1 MKRIVVAAAIVVF
14 SACASHRDADEPQVP
29 QTVPPADLQASS
41 NADARLAEMQTSM
54 TELLERLD
62 VLNERMN
69 KLEAGTAAAGA
80 ATLSAAATAPPR
92 TPATGFSPPL
102 PATDGGTKPVA
113 SPTPERALV
122 SAQTADTY
130 RNGLMLYGRGK
141 FDDARKTFQ
150 QVFDADP
157 TGDLAD
163 NSLYWI
169 GETYFAGGHY
179 AEAMKFYRRVTTEF
193 SEANKAPDA
202 LFKTALAYEKT
213 GDLGMAHS
221 TLDDVI
227 RRYPYSSASASAKL
241 ELKRIKY

>member
-1 MKRIVVAAAIVVF
+1 M
-14 SACASHRDADEPQVP
+14 SAVWAETR
-29 QTVPPADLQASS
+29 
-41 NADARLAEMQTSM
+41 ARSGVGE
-54 TELLERLD
+54 
-62 VLNERMN
+62 
-69 KLEAGTAAAGA
+69 
-80 ATLSAAATAPPR
+80 
-92 TPATGFSPPL
+92 ATGFVPPSL
-102 PATDGGTKPVA
+102 AGNGGLKPVV

-130 RNGLMLYGRGK
+130 RNGLMLYGRGR

-169 GETYFAGGHY
+169 GETYFAAGNY

-202 LFKTALAYEKT
+202 LFKTALAFEKT

-227 RRYPYSSASASAKL
+227 RRYPYSSSAASAKL

>member
-1 MKRIVVAAAIVVF
+1 MKRIVVAAAIVVLG
-14 SACASHRDADEPQVP
+14 ACASHRDADDPQIP
-29 QTVPPADLQASS
+29 QTVPPADLQAPA
-41 NADARLAEMQTSM
+41 NVDARLAEMQTSM

-69 KLEAGTAAAGA
+69 KLEAGSSLAGASAPSPARSVAPSSAPPSPAADGGLKPAAA
-80 ATLSAAATAPPR
+80 
-92 TPATGFSPPL
+92 PA
-102 PATDGGTKPVA
+102 
-113 SPTPERALV
+113 PERALV

-130 RNGLMLYGRGK
+130 RNGLMLYGRGR

-169 GETYFAGGHY
+169 GETYFAASNY
-179 AEAMKFYRRVTTEF
+179 AEAMKFYKRVTTEF

-202 LFKTALAYEKT
+202 LFKTALAYEKS

-227 RRYPYSSASASAKL
+227 RRYPYSSSAASAKL

>member
-1 MKRIVVAAAIVVF
+1 MKRVVVKCTVAVAVLLLG
-14 SACASHRDADEPQVP
+14 ACASRRDADDLPAVP
-29 QTVPPADLQASS
+29 QTVPPADLQATA
-41 NADARLAEMQTSM
+41 NTDARLAEMQTSM

-62 VLNERMN
+62 VMNERMN
-69 KLEAGTAAAGA
+69 KLEAAPSVSAVAPAPAAPARTGEAAGA
-80 ATLSAAATAPPR
+80 PQRTAPQQ
-92 TPATGFSPPL
+92 PASAP
-102 PATDGGTKPVA
+102 
-113 SPTPERALV
+113 SRALV
-122 SAQTADTY
+122 SAQVADTY

-141 FDDARKTFQ
+141 FEDARKTFQ

-157 TGDLAD
+157 TGELAD

-169 GETYFAGGHY
+169 GETYFANGNFS
-179 AEAMKFYRRVTTEF
+179 EAMKFYRRVTAEF

-227 RRYPYSSASASAKL
+227 RRYPYSSSAASAKL

>member
-1 MKRIVVAAAIVVF
+1 MKRIVVGAAIVVL
-14 SACASHRDADEPQVP
+14 SACASHRDADDPQIP
-29 QTVPPADLQASS
+29 QTVPPADLQAAA
-41 NADARLAEMQTSM
+41 NIDGRLAEMQTSM
-54 TELLERLD
+54 TELLERID

-69 KLEAGTAAAGA
+69 KLEAGSVAAAPSPARSVAAGSSTPSPAADGGPKPA
-80 ATLSAAATAPPR
+80 AT
-92 TPATGFSPPL
+92 
-102 PATDGGTKPVA
+102 
-113 SPTPERALV
+113 PTPERALV

-130 RNGLMLYGRGK
+130 RNGLMLYGRGR

-150 QVFDADP
+150 QVYDSDP
-157 TGDLAD
+157 TGELAD
-163 NSLYWI
+163 NSLYWM
-169 GETYFAGGHY
+169 GETYFAAGNY

-193 SEANKAPDA
+193 AEANKAPDA

-227 RRYPYSSASASAKL
+227 RRYPYSSSAASAKL

>member
-1 MKRIVVAAAIVVF
+1 MKRIVVAVAVVVL
-14 SACASHRDADEPQVP
+14 SACASHRDADDPPVP
-29 QTVPPADLQASS
+29 QTVPPADLQSAA
-41 NADARLAEMQTSM
+41 NVDARLAEMQTSM

-62 VLNERMN
+62 VLNERIN
-69 KLEAGTAAAGA
+69 KMEAGSGAASVGGAAAVPPA
-80 ATLSAAATAPPR
+80 RSVTVPSSQAVSDVTPKPAP
-92 TPATGFSPPL
+92 A
-102 PATDGGTKPVA
+102 
-113 SPTPERALV
+113 PTTERALV

-150 QVFDADP
+150 QVYESDP

-163 NSLYWI
+163 NSLYWM
-169 GETYFAGGHY
+169 GETYFAAGNY
-179 AEAMKFYRRVTTEF
+179 AEAMKLYRRVTTEF

-227 RRYPYSSASASAKL
+227 RRYPYSSSAASAKL

>member
-1 MKRIVVAAAIVVF
+1 MKRIVVAAAIVVL
-14 SACASHRDADEPQVP
+14 SACASHRDADEPQIP
-29 QTVPPADLQASS
+29 QTVPPAELQAAS
-41 NADARLAEMQTSM
+41 NVDARLAEMQTSM

-69 KLEAGTAAAGA
+69 KMEAGSAGGGAASPGAAPAAA
-80 ATLSAAATAPPR
+80 PR
-92 TPATGFSPPL
+92 SPATGFSPPL
-102 PATDGGTKPVA
+102 PASDDGVKPA
-113 SPTPERALV
+113 AAPAPERALV

-150 QVFDADP
+150 QVFDSDP

-169 GETYFAGGHY
+169 GETYFAAGNY
-179 AEAMKFYRRVTTEF
+179 AEAMKFYRRVTVEF
-193 SEANKAPDA
+193 AEANKAPDA

-227 RRYPYSSASASAKL
+227 RRYPYSSSAASAKL

>member
-1 MKRIVVAAAIVVF
+1 MKRIVVTAAIVVL

-29 QTVPPADLQASS
+29 QTVPPADLQAAASV
-41 NADARLAEMQTSM
+41 DPRLAEMQTSM
-54 TELLERLD
+54 TELLERID

-69 KLEAGTAAAGA
+69 KLEAGSSLAGA
-80 ATLSAAATAPPR
+80 SAPSPARSVVSGSNPPSPVPDGGSKPAAT
-92 TPATGFSPPL
+92 
-102 PATDGGTKPVA
+102 
-113 SPTPERALV
+113 PTPERALV

-130 RNGLMLYGRGK
+130 RNGLMLYGRGR

-157 TGDLAD
+157 TGELAD

-169 GETYFAGGHY
+169 GETYFAAGNY

-193 SEANKAPDA
+193 AEANKAPDA
-202 LFKTALAYEKT
+202 LFKTALAYEKS

-227 RRYPYSSASASAKL
+227 RRYPYSSSAASAKL